1 MNKEYHIRILGE
13 ETIYKGKR
21 VNLKKQYIEV
31 NGKKTIRE
39 IVDFGEAVAILP
51 ILREHQEPENTE
63 IIVIKQYRPA
73 VNKWITEIPAGVV
86 EENEEPEE
94 TATRELVEETGYKP
108 GQVEKLASIHP
119 TPGYSN
125 EIIHIYMARNLE
137 KTKPQPE
144 PYEAIKVEKTT
155 IKQALRE
162 ILENQPADAKT
173 LTALLLY
180 LHSRKKTLN
189 TQHY

>member
-21 VNLKKQYIEV
+21 VNLKKRYIEV
-31 NGKKTIRE
+31 NGRKTVKE
-39 IVDFGEAVAILP
+39 VVDFGEAAAILP
-51 ILREHQEPENTE
+51 ILREHSEPENTE
-63 IIVIKQYRPA
+63 IIVIRQYRPA
-73 VNKWITEIPAGVV
+73 INKWITEIPAGVV
-86 EENEEPEE
+86 EDGEKPEE

-108 GQVEKLASIHP
+108 GQLEKLASIHP

-125 EIIHIYMARNLE
+125 ETIHIYIARNL
-137 KTKPQPE
+137 KQTKPQPE

-155 IKQALRE
+155 IKQALQE

-189 TQHY
+189 T